1 MAKTTT
7 YCSCEGNGRE
17 GAERVANKY
26 RSDNTIVTIEHVD
39 DLPQWGSGN
48 PYSSNY
54 GAKESGYRITVNQKT
69 STPKKRIIGW

>member
-1 MAKTTT
+1 MATQT
-7 YCSCEGNGRE
+7 YCSCEENGIE
-17 GAERVANKY
+17 GAERVADKY
-26 RSDNTIVTIEHVD
+26 RNADTIVTVTHVD

-54 GAKESGYRITVNQKT
+54 GAKESGYRITVTKKP